1 MDNFLPFNIT
11 IYEAITL
18 LLTLTLFTVLLFAN
32 CRRRHTL
39 VHHVKSNKLDT
50 DNSKATTPISV
61 IVLADTQNGQDLMK
75 TIPLHFSQEHPDFE
89 VIVVNTDPT
98 GKVHDILTI
107 LSTEYPQLRSTFI
120 PDTVCN
126 VSVRKLAIMLGIKA
140 AKKGAVIVTEANC
153 YPQSNQW
160 LSAMTRHFD
169 EGKDIVIGYCNIDNS
184 IDNDFGR
191 RYRNYDQTIEAAQYL
206 SAAIH
211 KHTFRADGRNI
222 AYRTQL
228 FFDNKGFSK
237 TFNLKYGDDD
247 IFITEIATK
256 DNIAVEISPES
267 ILEQKDPDYSRYY
280 SFNRS
285 HRVFTL
291 QQTRSSVLVMGSIQ
305 SVVLYAFIALCIG
318 IVCWSTSVYLR
329 SGDFIRPSIL
339 SGTAAVLYLTECFFN
354 INAFRRYAGIL
365 KASKLFFTVPLFR
378 LIRPIINKTY
388 SVKANRADNYT
399 WE

>member
-1 MDNFLPFNIT
+1 MDNFLPFNIS
-11 IYEAITL
+11 IYEAIGSL
-18 LLTLTLFTVLLFAN
+18 LLLILFAILLFAN

-39 VHHVKSNKLDT
+39 VHHVKSNRLDAN
-50 DNSKATTPISV
+50 NSKSTTPISI

-107 LSTEYPQLRSTFI
+107 LSTQYPELRSTFI

-153 YPQSNQW
+153 YPQSNHW
-160 LSAMTRHFD
+160 LTAITRHFD

-184 IDNDFGR
+184 IDKDFGS
-191 RYRNYDQTIEAAQYL
+191 RYRNYDQTIDAAQYL

-211 KHTFRADGRNI
+211 KHTYRADGRNI

-237 TFNLKYGDDD
+237 TLNLKYGDDD

-291 QQTRSSVLVMGSIQ
+291 QKTRSSALIMSSVQ
-305 SVVLYAFIALCIG
+305 SVILYIFTALSLAM
-318 IVCWSTSVYLR
+318 VCWGTSVYLC
-329 SGDFIRPSIL
+329 SGDIIRTCIL
-339 SGTAAVLYLTECFFN
+339 TGLAIVCYFTECFFN
-354 INAFRRYAGIL
+354 INAFRRYAKIL

-378 LIRPIINKTY
+378 LIRPMINKTY

>member
-1 MDNFLPFNIT
+1 MDNFLPFDIT
-11 IYEAITL
+11 IYEAISIL
-18 LLTLTLFTVLLFAN
+18 LILILFTILIFSN

-39 VHHVKSNKLDT
+39 VSHLKSNKFDAN
-50 DNSKATTPISV
+50 DSKSTTPISV
-61 IVLADTQNGQDLMK
+61 IVLADTQNGGDLMK
-75 TIPLHFSQEHPDFE
+75 TIPLHFSQKHPDFE

-107 LSTEYPQLRSTFI
+107 LSAEYPELRSTFI

-140 AKKGAVIVTEANC
+140 AKKGAVVVTDANC
-153 YPQSNQW
+153 YPQSEYW

-184 IDNDFGR
+184 IDKDFGS
-191 RYRNYDQTIEAAQYL
+191 RYRNYDQTVEAAQYL

-211 KHTFRADGRNI
+211 DHTFRADGRNI

-237 TFNLKYGDDD
+237 TLNLKYGDDD
-247 IFITEIATK
+247 IFITEITTK
-256 DNIAVEISPES
+256 GNTAVEISPES
-267 ILEQKDPDYSRYY
+267 ILEQKDPDYCRYY

-291 QQTRSSVLVMGSIQ
+291 QHTHSSALLIGSIQ
-305 SVVLYAFIALCIG
+305 SVLYYAFLALSLG
-318 IVCWSTSVYLR
+318 LVVWSTSIFFY
-329 SGDFIRPSIL
+329 SGNIIRPCILGGLSI
-339 SGTAAVLYLTECFFN
+339 VFYLTECFFN
-354 INAFRRYAGIL
+354 INAFRRYARIL
-365 KASKLFFTVPLFR
+365 KASKLFFTVPVFR
-378 LIRPIINKTY
+378 FIRPMINRAY